1 MFADDLRCAL
11 TRLDVEQ
18 STLILEGGRPV
29 RRLRHM
35 LRTFRPDIVQAHGGE
50 PLKRS
55 AFAHDD
61 AKLVYRRVGGAPA
74 TLHGGPRRMAYAA
87 LMRRATRVVAV
98 ADAVRDETLRLF
110 GLAPD
115 RVVTIPNAVDG
126 ARLRPERGPRATR
139 DLLGVSRASRVVLSL
154 GALTWEKDPS
164 AHLAVAQRV
173 LGDRADALHLIAGDG
188 PLRHRTESTA
198 AASPVADRIRF
209 LGVRDDVAD
218 LLGAADVLLFA
229 SRPDGM
235 EGMPGV
241 LIEAGMSGVPV
252 AGFDVA
258 GASEVVANGVT
269 GRLVPWGDADG
280 LADAVLELFERG
292 PSMAEAAR
300 TRCFERFSIDP
311 IARRYLR
318 LYEEVLSG

>member
-1 MFADDLRCAL
+1 MFADDLRRAL
-11 TRLDVEQ
+11 NRLGVEQ
-18 STLILEGGRPV
+18 SALTLDGGRPA
-29 RRLRHM
+29 RRLRHE
-35 LRTFRPDIVQAHGGE
+35 LRAFHADIVQAHGGE
-50 PLKRS
+50 PLKRL
-55 AFAHDD
+55 AFAHDGTE
-61 AKLVYRRVGGAPA
+61 LVYRRVGGAPA
-74 TLHGGPRRMAYAA
+74 ALHGGLRRRAYAT
-87 LMRRATRVVAV
+87 LMDRAARVVTV

-115 RVVTIPNAVDG
+115 RVVTIPNGVDG
-126 ARLRPERGPRATR
+126 ARLRPDRGQRATR
-139 DLLGVSRASRVVLSL
+139 DLLGVSRASRVVVSL
-154 GALTWEKDPS
+154 GALTWEKDPD
-164 AHLAVAQRV
+164 AHLAVGQRV

-188 PLRHRTESTA
+188 PLRHRTETMA
-198 AASPVADRIRF
+198 AASPVGDRIRF

-218 LLGAADVLLFA
+218 LLSIADVLLFA
-229 SRPDGM
+229 SHPDGM

-258 GASEVVANGVT
+258 GVSEVVADGVT

-300 TRCFERFSIDP
+300 ARCFERFSIDP